1 MQALST
7 PAQRSMSAPRE
18 IPGSGAGTLHAG
30 PAQGALTGWPQSAGA
45 DAQAVMQ
52 RLLQATRVSAP
63 RQPQFRYSCSIGLA
77 PVAGCASIDELL
89 GRADRALYAAKA
101 GGRDCCVVLDAEPAG
116 GG

>member
-1 MQALST
+1 
-7 PAQRSMSAPRE
+7 
-18 IPGSGAGTLHAG
+18 
-30 PAQGALTGWPQSAGA
+30 
-45 DAQAVMQ
+45 MQ